1 MLCYGMEKR
10 PLSFSQ
16 RGHERGEVGEPRA
29 SGDVE
34 TSGPILLQVAG
45 DFAERGS
52 RRMNKTDDAPVDLAD
67 HVDETIRSMAR
78 LHSEHQ
84 ENATFLQRAV
94 GYITAF
100 LGQPAV
106 AGGLAVA
113 IACWIVANLLAASFG
128 YRAPDPPPF
137 QGLQGAMTLIS
148 LFMVFLILGAQK
160 HEDAMNKHREL
171 LTLELAILSEQKT
184 AKVIQLLEEF
194 RRDSPHI
201 HDRIDR
207 DAEKLAQPAN
217 PQSVLD
223 AIKET
228 RNSGAQVPRP

>member
-1 MLCYGMEKR
+1 
-10 PLSFSQ
+10 
-16 RGHERGEVGEPRA
+16 
-29 SGDVE
+29 
-34 TSGPILLQVAG
+34 
-45 DFAERGS
+45 
-52 RRMNKTDDAPVDLAD
+52 MNKTDDAPVDLAD

-113 IACWIVANLLAASFG
+113 IACWTVANLLAASFG